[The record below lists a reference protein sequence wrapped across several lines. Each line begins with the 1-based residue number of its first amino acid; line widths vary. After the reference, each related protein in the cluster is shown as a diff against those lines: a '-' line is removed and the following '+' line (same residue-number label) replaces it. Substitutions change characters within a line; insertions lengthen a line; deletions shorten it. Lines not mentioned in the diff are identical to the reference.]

1 MRKAVIVSVCILSF
15 AILSLMVFFPGGADL
30 YIYSIGGKMMLSGLT
45 PYKDF
50 IDSKPPGIF
59 ALYALIHGVFGSD
72 INTVRIFD
80 ILYHC
85 LSLSFFYILIKR
97 FTSNNHIAL
106 ISLPIYA
113 LWYVSMGIWDTVQSE
128 SFALLP
134 TLIIVASVQY
144 SFVHSVNLKKAIL
157 LGIVSG
163 LSCIV
168 LVSLKF
174 TLIYVLICSL
184 FVLLW
189 KHPSKRYSI
198 IFGITS
204 LVVVGLSVALFYQ
217 WLQSSGA
224 YDNFV
229 LMMQWL
235 QGYSDNHPFS
245 DYRTFNFVLFVRFTQ
260 TLLTLYSPT
269 FIILGVAGI
278 LASMTSKNRLDARPV
293 VNVDSVFRSQLL
305 LQLAVGLLTIIL
317 ERKNIRYHF
326 ARSFWA
332 FTPFIAMGVVS
343 VFVLSKQQ
351 WGQYMHKDLIA
362 RLTGRIVVGVLVVM
376 ALAGTPIFKV
386 ATEAGSY
393 AIHALTGYETTAYT
407 EYSIIGSE
415 SQLLELQDYLKKNL
429 REGES
434 FFFWGSII
442 GPHTSLDI
450 FPPTIMMANLQI
462 ATPWTPKELRNTV
475 LRQLGEKRP
484 RYFIVQSG
492 DYMPD
497 LSTTTNDS
505 FGLLIDWYEL
515 FEFLDMNYE
524 EKHILEN
531 FLIYEYS
538 AQKAAESAA
547 F

>member
-1 MRKAVIVSVCILSF
+1 MI
-15 AILSLMVFFPGGADL
+15 FFPGGADL

-59 ALYALIHGVFGSD
+59 ALYAFIHGVFGND
-72 INTVRIFD
+72 IDSVRVFD

-85 LSLSFFYILIKR
+85 VSLSFFYLLIKR
-97 FTSNNHIAL
+97 FTSNTNIAL

-113 LWYVSMGIWDTVQSE
+113 IWYVSMGIWDTAQSE

-134 TLIIVASVQY
+134 TLMVVASVQY
-144 SFVHSVNLKKAIL
+144 SFVHSFKLRNAIL
-157 LGIVSG
+157 LGILCGV
-163 LSCIV
+163 SCIV

-174 TLIYVLICSL
+174 TLIYVLICAL

-198 IFGITS
+198 TFSITS
-204 LVVVGLSVALFYQ
+204 LVVVGLSVAVFYQ
-217 WLQSSGA
+217 WLESSGA

-235 QGYSDNHPFS
+235 QGYSNNHPFS
-245 DYRTFNFVLFVRFTQ
+245 DYRTFNFVLFVRFAQ
-260 TLLTLYSPT
+260 TLLTLFSPT
-269 FIILGVAGI
+269 FILFGVAGI
-278 LASMTSKNRLDARPV
+278 LASMASKSRSVVKPVTSI
-293 VNVDSVFRSQLL
+293 DSVFRSQLL
-305 LQLAVGLLTIIL
+305 FQLAVGLLTIAL

-332 FTPFIAMGVVS
+332 FTPFIAMGVVW
-343 VFVLSKQQ
+343 VFFFCKQLWIQ
-351 WGQYMHKDLIA
+351 HKPADLIA
-362 RLTGRIVVGVLVVM
+362 RLTGKVVIGIVVIM
-376 ALAGTPIFKV
+376 ALAGTPIFKI

-393 AIHALTGYETTAYT
+393 AIYSLTGYETTAYT
-407 EYSIIGSE
+407 EYSSIGSE
-415 SQLLELQDYLKKNL
+415 SELRELQNYLRMNL
-429 REGES
+429 RKGES
-434 FFFWGSII
+434 FFLWGSII
-442 GPHTSLDI
+442 GPHAVLDV
-450 FPPTIMMANLQI
+450 FPPTIMLSNLQL
-462 ATPWTPKELRNTV
+462 ATPWTPKELRTKV
-475 LRQLGEKRP
+475 LQQLNEKRP
-484 RYFIVQSG
+484 RYFIVQTG

-497 LSTTTNDS
+497 LSATTNDS

-524 EKHILEN
+524 EKLTTDS

-538 AQKAAESAA
+538 EKKAAESAA

>member
-1 MRKAVIVSVCILSF
+1 MVISICIISF
-15 AILSLMVFFPGGADL
+15 VILLLMVFFPGGADL

-59 ALYALIHGVFGSD
+59 ALYAFIHGVFGND
-72 INTVRIFD
+72 INTIRIFD

-97 FTSNNHIAL
+97 FTSSTSIAL
-106 ISLPIYA
+106 LSLPIYT

-134 TLIIVASVQY
+134 TLVIVASVQY
-144 SFVHSVNLKKAIL
+144 SFVNSFDRKKAIF
-157 LGIVSG
+157 LGILCG
-163 LSCIV
+163 LSCIA

-174 TLIYVLICSL
+174 TLIYVLACAL
-184 FVLLW
+184 FVLVW
-189 KHPSKRYSI
+189 KHPSRRYSI
-198 IFGITS
+198 TLGITS
-204 LVVVGLSVALFYQ
+204 VVVVGLSVVVFYQ

-224 YDNFV
+224 YENFA

-245 DYRTFNFVLFVRFTQ
+245 DYRTFNFVLFVRFAQ

-278 LASMTSKNRLDARPV
+278 LASMKSRNRSDAKPV
-293 VNVDSVFRSQLL
+293 VNVDNVFRSQLL

-332 FTPFIAMGVVS
+332 FTPFIAMGVIS
-343 VFVLSKQQ
+343 IFVFGKQL
-351 WGQYMHKDLIA
+351 WGQYQYKDLIA
-362 RLTGRIVVGVLVVM
+362 RLAGRIAVGVLVVM
-376 ALAGTPIFKV
+376 ALAGTPLFKV

-393 AIHALTGYETTAYT
+393 AIHTLTGYETTAYV
-407 EYSIIGSE
+407 EYSNIGSE
-415 SQLLELQDYLKKNL
+415 SQLLELEDYLRTNL

-442 GPHTSLDI
+442 GPHAVLNV

-484 RYFIVQSG
+484 RYFIVQTG

-497 LSTTTNDS
+497 LSATTNDS

-524 EKHILEN
+524 EKHMLDN
-531 FLIYEYS
+531 FIIYEYS